1 MSEKQTFQIPEDVL
15 SACCIL
21 FNARMGI
28 ARGIVHALQSPDVTI
43 AFEKNVEKYLSHLS
57 LDTEKR
63 NRVRAASM
71 KKLTHART
79 ILHAFTAGGGW
90 PVTAVSSVVPA
101 RMGNADTGNDD
112 TNTYYRGKTKRG
124 RLRFGSFLFY
134 KGTVPLESVRRAL
147 EWQRSRR
154 PLIGRL
160 AMEKGFLL
168 PSDFAE
174 ILFYLPAGH
183 SFGEVA
189 VRRGYL
195 SERQLQQLLNEQRRY
210 SSPVGEYFILQ
221 GHLSR
226 SRLERYHREFV
237 RHNRRHEC
245 DEEYDA
251 VASA

>member
-1 MSEKQTFQIPEDVL
+1 
-15 SACCIL
+15 
-21 FNARMGI
+21 MGI
-28 ARGIVHALQSPDVTI
+28 ARGMIHALQSPDVTV
-43 AFEKNVEKYLSHLS
+43 AFEKSVDKYISHVS
-57 LDTEKR
+57 FDTAKMD
-63 NRVRAASM
+63 RVRSASM

-79 ILHAFTAGGGW
+79 ILHGYIAGSGDQHRAG
-90 PVTAVSSVVPA
+90 PA
-101 RMGNADTGNDD
+101 KMVQPPTCKADTK
-112 TNTYYRGKTKRG
+112 TYYRGRTKQG

-160 AMEKGFLL
+160 AMERDFLL

-174 ILFYLPAGH
+174 ILFYLPVGH
-183 SFGEVA
+183 CFGEVA
-189 VRRGYL
+189 VRRGCL
-195 SERQLQQLLNEQRRY
+195 SERQLQLLLNEQRRY
-210 SSPVGEYFILQ
+210 SSPVGEYFILE